1 MKHET
6 NMRMGVYGF
15 FFFFF
20 LGRFAY
26 LDWIDL
32 ECPLDTALFLD
43 DRTTVDARSAGYNEL
58 SWSQSIVALVE
69 A

>member
-6 NMRMGVYGF
+6 NMSMGVYGYF
-15 FFFFF
+15 FFGKVCI
-20 LGRFAY
+20 LG
-26 LDWIDL
+26 LDR
-32 ECPLDTALFLD
+32 PGMSFRYSAFFLD